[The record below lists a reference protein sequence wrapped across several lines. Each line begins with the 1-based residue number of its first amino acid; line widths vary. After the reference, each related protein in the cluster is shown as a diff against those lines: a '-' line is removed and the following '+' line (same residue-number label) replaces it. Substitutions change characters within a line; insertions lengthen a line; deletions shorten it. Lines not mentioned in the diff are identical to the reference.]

1 MDLVIGGRAY
11 LKGKLQPVDIA
22 IEGGKIIEVKKSIR
36 GGEDRI
42 DYGDSI
48 VLPSAIDVHTH
59 MRDPG
64 MTRKEDFA
72 TGTISAACGGVTCI
86 FDMPNTNP
94 PTIRRDD
101 MQDKKSTASQKAWVD
116 YGLFGGTTPD
126 SNMFRIG
133 LEVVGFKVYMGSTT
147 GDMLLTEDRDIAR
160 VLDTAKKLGK
170 VVSVH
175 AEDQRM
181 LVKKEEGTLRDHDEA
196 RPVSAELS
204 AIARLAKLANGAKV
218 NVCHVTCR
226 EVLDAAKAVGF
237 TVEATPHHMLLDRS
251 MKGGAYLK
259 VNPPLR
265 TKKEA
270 DGLLTAF
277 TGGEVDMLATDHAPH
292 TIEEKEEDFTQ
303 APSGVPGV
311 ETSIPMMMA
320 LVKKDVVPL
329 PVLIKASAERPAEI
343 FGLNKGTIAA
353 GMDAD
358 LNVFDMRQVSII
370 SVRRL
375 HSKCGWTPYNGR
387 EAIFPRATFLR
398 GMMLTED
405 GSIVGERTGRDVVV
419 PKSRVSA

>member
-11 LKGKLQPVDIA
+11 LKGKLQPVDIG
-22 IEGGKIIEVKKSIR
+22 IEGGKIVQVKKSIR
-36 GGEDRI
+36 GGENRL
-42 DYGDSI
+42 DYGESI
-48 VLPSAIDVHTH
+48 ILPAGIDVHTH
-59 MRDPG
+59 MREPG
-64 MTRKEDFA
+64 MTKKEDFA
-72 TGTISAACGGVTCI
+72 TGTIAAACGGVTCV

-101 MQDKKSTASQKAWVD
+101 LLDKKSTARQKAWVD
-116 YGLFGGTTPD
+116 YGLFGGCTPD

-133 LEVVGFKVYMGSTT
+133 LEVVGFKIFMGSTT
-147 GDMLLTEDRDIAR
+147 GEMLLTEDRDIAR
-160 VLDTAKKLGK
+160 VLETAKKLDK
-170 VVSVH
+170 VTSVH
-175 AEDQRM
+175 AEDQR
-181 LVKKEEGTLRDHDEA
+181 LLEKKEEGTLRDHDEA

-204 AIARLAKLANGAKV
+204 AISRLARLAKGAKV
-218 NVCHVTCR
+218 NICHVTCR
-226 EVLDAAKAVGF
+226 PVFEAAKAAGF

-270 DGLLTAF
+270 EGLLAAF
-277 TGGEVDMLATDHAPH
+277 CEGNVDMLATDHAPH
-292 TIEEKEEDFTQ
+292 TIEEKEEDFAC

-320 LVKKDVVPL
+320 LVKREIVPL
-329 PVLIKASAERPAEI
+329 RVLIEASAERPASI
-343 FGLNKGTIAA
+343 FGLNKGKIEA
-353 GMDAD
+353 GRDAD
-358 LNVFDMRQVSII
+358 LNVFDTRQVGTI
-370 SVRRL
+370 SARRL
-375 HSKCGWTPYNGR
+375 HSKCGWTPYEGR

-419 PKSRVSA
+419 PKPRDAA